1 MYVRDIN
8 YAIII
13 KRHKILV
20 CFFKSCEVMHVHVC
34 AWHILC
40 QIAILTYIMPN
51 RFLDIY
57 YVKSLC
63 WHILCQITMLTYIM
77 LNRYVAL
84 SKKVKLK
91 LFYHFFKFVEFIKL
105 ARKYLHINLHITAC
119 VYVWLCVYV
128 SARVFMCA
136 CVCVCVCVHVHL
148 HACACVCVHM
158 RAHLKYFCGCSE
170 YLCACTFSI
179 VKVKP

>member
-51 RFLDIY
+51 RFIDIY

-77 LNRYVAL
+77 SNRYVAL
-84 SKKVKLK
+84 PKKVKLK

-119 VYVWLCVYV
+119 VYVWL
-128 SARVFMCA
+128 
-136 CVCVCVCVHVHL
+136 
-148 HACACVCVHM
+148 ACVCVHM